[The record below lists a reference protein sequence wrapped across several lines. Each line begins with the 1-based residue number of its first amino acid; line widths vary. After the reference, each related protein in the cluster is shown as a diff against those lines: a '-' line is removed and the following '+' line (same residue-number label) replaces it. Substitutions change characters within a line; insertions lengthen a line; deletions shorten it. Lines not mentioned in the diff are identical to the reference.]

1 LQEIKPSVE
10 KKPRFDPG
18 FLCRY
23 DCRVDI
29 VTTGTIAFLL
39 AGFVKGV
46 LGFGFPIIALVV
58 LTLTIGLLDAL
69 AIIIVPTLATNIW
82 QALSGIHLRAVMKRM
97 WLYFLV
103 AAVGVLATSRYL
115 TSVNVNWLTGLLG
128 AALFFFSL
136 SRLFD
141 FHITVPRDK
150 EPVLSV
156 VLGAINGALTG
167 LTGSFMVPSV
177 LYMQALGFSKDMLV
191 QAMGL
196 FFAISTL
203 MLTLSLGSN
212 ELINAQDVRM
222 SALALIPSFVGVYF
236 GRWTR
241 DKIDEDSFQK
251 IFLVAVL
258 TLGAYLVWRSGTVL
272 A

>member
-1 LQEIKPSVE
+1 
-10 KKPRFDPG
+10 
-18 FLCRY
+18 
-23 DCRVDI
+23 VDI
-29 VTTGTIAFLL
+29 VVTGIFAFLL

-58 LTLTIGLLDAL
+58 LTLAIGLLDAL
-69 AIIIVPTLATNIW
+69 AIIIVPTLATNVW
-82 QALSGIHLRAVMKRM
+82 QALSGVYLRAVMKRM
-97 WLYFLV
+97 WPYFLV
-103 AAVGVLATSRYL
+103 ASIGVLATSRFL

-128 AALFFFSL
+128 AVLFFFAL
-136 SRLFD
+136 SRLLD
-141 FHITVPRDK
+141 FHIAVPESR
-150 EPVLSV
+150 EPVLSLI
-156 VLGAINGALTG
+156 LGALNGALTG

-212 ELINAQDVRM
+212 DLISVQDTRM

-241 DKIDEDSFQK
+241 DKIDGESFQR
-251 IFLVAVL
+251 IFLIAVL
-258 TLGAYLVWRSGTVL
+258 ALGAYLVWRSGIVL